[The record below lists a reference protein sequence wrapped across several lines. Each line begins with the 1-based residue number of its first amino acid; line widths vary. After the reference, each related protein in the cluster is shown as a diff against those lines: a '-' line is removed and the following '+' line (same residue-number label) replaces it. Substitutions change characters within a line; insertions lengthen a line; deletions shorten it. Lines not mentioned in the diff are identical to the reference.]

1 MNNLLVPSVSVAA
14 TPTLNFQARLESS
27 TGAIAPDGNYNV
39 QFKLYEGGTTSGGG
53 TNVWTETRLNS
64 ATQGVR
70 VANGYLTVN
79 LGDITSFPGTIN
91 WDADLFL
98 SMNIGGT
105 TTGVP
110 AWDGEMTPYL
120 KLTSVP
126 YAFQAQRAEQLSQL
140 QGANTGTLN
149 FDTLTADRDILLPD
163 ESGTLCI
170 QNSSNCGFLTG
181 AAANGAYIQLQTTT
195 PGTVQTGNFNIDGTG
210 IAGILQAST
219 ITATTGFKYNGTAGS
234 SITCTS
240 GDFLQDA
247 TVQGGIVTGG
257 TCAAASGGGG
267 TPSGVAGGDLSGSYP
282 NPTVAKIQGTALNIS
297 GPTSGQMLVWN
308 GTGWTNTSVS
318 GDMTISSTGV
328 ATIAASAVTSAKI
341 ANGTITGTDIAN
353 DTIALGT
360 KTTGNYVAGATAG
373 TGITISG
380 TAGEAWSPTVA
391 VDSTVCRN
399 TNNCNYLTGSAAD
412 GAYVQLQSS
421 TPGTA
426 QTGNL
431 NISGAVIG
439 GSFSGNGANLTVL
452 NGTQITTGTVANA
465 RLTGSGAL
473 TVNAGTGLSGGGS
486 VVLGASTTLNLA
498 NTTVTSGSYGS
509 ANSVGTYTVDA
520 QGRLTAAGNTAIAIA
535 GNQVTSGTLADARLS
550 ANVSLLGASIQDA
563 EVDDNLTISATGSVA
578 DGALSANVT
587 LQGNTFN
594 GINQLVKL
602 NASGYLPALNGSL
615 LTALNG
621 TQITSGT
628 IANARLTGSGA
639 LTVGAGNWIN

>member
-1 MNNLLVPSVSVAA
+1 MQTKTPQTRVLYQSILRAGALGLFVFLLLTAITPLSNFFIQSTAVAA

-79 LGDITSFPGTIN
+79 LGDVTSFPGTIN

-140 QGANTGTLN
+140 QGTNTGTLN

-181 AAANGAYIQLQTTT
+181 SAANGAYIQLQTTT

-267 TPSGVAGGDLSGSYP
+267 IT
-282 NPTVAKIQGTALNIS
+282 TVGALDGGTANANGANIS
-297 GPTSGQMLVWN
+297 GSTIYLQSASDTYAGLVTLRTQTF
-308 GTGWTNTSVS
+308 GG
-318 GDMTISSTGV
+318 IRRSTG
-328 ATIAASAVTSAKI
+328 A
-341 ANGTITGTDIAN
+341 
-353 DTIALGT
+353 
-360 KTTGNYVAGATAG
+360 
-373 TGITISG
+373 
-380 TAGEAWSPTVA
+380 
-391 VDSTVCRN
+391 
-399 TNNCNYLTGSAAD
+399 
-412 GAYVQLQSS
+412 
-421 TPGTA
+421 
-426 QTGNL
+426 
-431 NISGAVIG
+431 
-439 GSFSGNGANLTVL
+439 
-452 NGTQITTGTVANA
+452 
-465 RLTGSGAL
+465 
-473 TVNAGTGLSGGGS
+473 
-486 VVLGASTTLNLA
+486 
-498 NTTVTSGSYGS
+498 
-509 ANSVGTYTVDA
+509 
-520 QGRLTAAGNTAIAIA
+520 
-535 GNQVTSGTLADARLS
+535 
-550 ANVSLLGASIQDA
+550 
-563 EVDDNLTISATGSVA
+563 
-578 DGALSANVT
+578 
-587 LQGNTFN
+587 
-594 GINQLVKL
+594 
-602 NASGYLPALNGSL
+602 
-615 LTALNG
+615 
-621 TQITSGT
+621 
-628 IANARLTGSGA
+628 
-639 LTVGAGNWIN
+639 